1 MSLESSQ
8 RRSYLFHSSLGF
20 FLCYFLA
27 LLYSFRGSL
36 FLVHPTSSN
45 VNYFY
50 GFTTVGWELVFGWNS
65 GTWERKRPSSYLIA
79 TLGSRWK
86 GGFFLRVFLFPL
98 SPFERMDGSCLH
110 VCLSGSCY
118 ASFLLFVLGTMVG
131 VSLRAFLLCS
141 FQLAPE

>member
-50 GFTTVGWELVFGWNS
+50 GFTTVGWELVF
-65 GTWERKRPSSYLIA
+65 E
-79 TLGSRWK
+79 
-86 GGFFLRVFLFPL
+86 
-98 SPFERMDGSCLH
+98 
-110 VCLSGSCY
+110 
-118 ASFLLFVLGTMVG
+118 
-131 VSLRAFLLCS
+131 
-141 FQLAPE
+141 